1 MARFSVK
8 LVLRVPRK
16 LWVLK
21 LDDIVTSDPIRI
33 MGVIENLICSI
44 RKERL
49 KLHDRNNHR
58 LTNIEAID

>member
-1 MARFSVK
+1 MS
-8 LVLRVPRK
+8 RK

-21 LDDIVTSDPIRI
+21 LDDIVTRDPIRI
-33 MGVIENLICSI
+33 IGVIENLICSI